1 MTSQEGSWSR
11 RGEIIDIYP
20 VNNELPIRI
29 EFFDNIIDKIREYD
43 PATQRTL
50 DSIDKV
56 EIVQVGFNLLIRKKL
71 ENISKDNIFNSEEI
85 TNKNN
90 FDRYLGII
98 EESPSNLINYINE
111 NTIIVVDEVDD
122 CNKFANNW
130 YIESVNNFDQYKD
143 EIAHNLISNNI
154 NMKVKPNLH
163 KKFESIEET
172 FNEFNVINQG
182 KKVSL
187 ADLIVLAGS
196 AGIEKAAS
204 DGGHQVRV
212 PFTAGRTDATQD
224 QTDVE
229 SFAYLEPRS
238 DAFRNYHEK
247 GVEVKPEEMLL
258 DKAQLLGLTAPE
270 MTVLLG
276 GMRSLGINHSDYG
289 IDPENPNDLDNDF
302 FKTLLD
308 MRVSWKPNGT
318 GNSYEGSDRVSGA
331 KVRTATRPDLVFGS
345 NSQLS
350 ALVEVYAA
358 NDSKEKFLKDFV
370 NAWDK
375 VMTNDLF

>member
-1 MTSQEGSWSR
+1 ME
-11 RGEIIDIYP
+11 
-20 VNNELPIRI
+20 
-29 EFFDNIIDKIREYD
+29 
-43 PATQRTL
+43 
-50 DSIDKV
+50 
-56 EIVQVGFNLLIRKKL
+56 
-71 ENISKDNIFNSEEI
+71 
-85 TNKNN
+85 
-90 FDRYLGII
+90 
-98 EESPSNLINYINE
+98 
-111 NTIIVVDEVDD
+111 
-122 CNKFANNW
+122 
-130 YIESVNNFDQYKD
+130 
-143 EIAHNLISNNI
+143 
-154 NMKVKPNLH
+154 
-163 KKFESIEET
+163 
-172 FNEFNVINQG
+172 
-182 KKVSL
+182 
-187 ADLIVLAGS
+187 
-196 AGIEKAAS
+196 
-204 DGGHQVRV
+204 V
-212 PFTAGRTDATQD
+212 PFTPGRGDASQD

-238 DAFRNYHEK
+238 DAFRNYHET

-258 DKAQLLGLTAPE
+258 DKSQLLGLTAPE

-289 IDPENPNDLDNDF
+289 IDPENPNNLDNDF
-302 FKTLLD
+302 FETLLD

-345 NSQLS
+345 NSQLR